1 MPSVIDPNGVQR
13 TQPGAY
19 GALRIA
25 LDLPGPA
32 PAFNVPMLIG
42 QGGQGIPFDVA
53 NDASRFSFESTDGWA
68 YHASST
74 SLANEVG
81 PDAQVTIAMMHAKR
95 HRLPFAYVAVLN
107 GLTRGTTNLSSS
119 GPVVQV
125 ILRPRLWGAP
135 PCWHKFAFT
144 GTVAKVR
151 PVRKWAYLT
160 ANATTGDKRLYVSS
174 NDWAVKGMTIEVGAN
189 AVANTSVVVR
199 GTGFEVTS
207 TGQRR
212 PYIDLT
218 SGIAGSVTT
227 AGYALVALY
236 SSTTIDYTPA
246 DCNDLIR
253 WLNTTDFFR
262 AQANSGT
269 FTNALPATITEAPF
283 KQLSGATAGTSPNLT
298 TGRVTDFVAFMQG
311 GGWANFVQKYKVVPR
326 AYYLADASATN
337 HATMRDYAIAE
348 RVRGYPISVMSGT
361 EWGDTSLSA
370 SDSTNPTWRTAAL
383 NSDEIALVANGHNK
397 LAAHLSTG
405 PAVWGLRCGY
415 PVGHN
420 LTSDVF
426 VGVEEWEVDWSD
438 ADDEPD
444 KLARGGVITNRLDVS
459 DQGPRIVVSQGLTS
473 LQANAGA
480 IWNPEDQTTWSIHQR
495 DVADY
500 IDRVLKFTFQA
511 NIVGSDQ
518 VTAAAVSQALFR
530 RVERTLIPQGVVKT
544 FRITSVVLN
553 SAGSG
558 WDVKWTVTTDK
569 PSDYVTYTTTIY
581 VGPEE

>member
-1 MPSVIDPNGVQR
+1 MPSIIDPNGVQR

-42 QGGQGIPFDVA
+42 QGSQGIPFDVA
-53 NDASRFSFESTDGWA
+53 DDASRFSFEATIGWHH
-68 YHASST
+68 HASST
-74 SLANEVG
+74 SLAGEVG
-81 PDAQVTIAMMHAKR
+81 PDAPLTIAMSYAKR
-95 HRLPFAYVAVLN
+95 HRLPFAFVAVLN
-107 GLTRGTTNLSSS
+107 GLTRGTANLSST
-119 GPVVQV
+119 GPVVQAA
-125 ILRPRLWGAP
+125 LRPRLWGAP

-144 GTVAKVR
+144 GSIAKIR
-151 PVRKWAYLT
+151 PVRKWAMLT

-174 NDWAVKGMTIEVGAN
+174 NEWAVKGMTLEVGSN
-189 AVANTSVVVR
+189 TVANTSLVVR
-199 GTGFEVTS
+199 GVGFEVS
-207 TGQRR
+207 ATGQRR
-212 PYIDLT
+212 PYIDFTAGL
-218 SGIAGSVTT
+218 AGSIATS
-227 AGYALVALY
+227 GYALVALY

-253 WLNTTDFFR
+253 WLNTTDYFR
-262 AQANSGT
+262 AEAASGT
-269 FTNALPATITEAPF
+269 FTNTLPSTISEVPF
-283 KQLSGATAGTSPNLT
+283 KQLSGATVGTSPNLT
-298 TGRVTDFVAFMQG
+298 TGRVTDFVAHMQG
-311 GGWANFVQKYKVVPR
+311 GGWAAFVQKFKVVPR
-326 AYYLADASATN
+326 CYYLADANATN
-337 HATMRDYAIAE
+337 HATLRDYAIAE
-348 RVRGYPISVMSGT
+348 RVRGYPISIMSGT
-361 EWGDTSLSA
+361 DWGDVDLSA
-370 SDSTNPTWRTAAL
+370 GDSTSPTWRTAAL
-383 NSDEIALVANGHNK
+383 NSDEFALCANGHNRQS
-397 LAAHLSTG
+397 ACLSTG

-444 KLARGGVITNRLDVS
+444 TLARGGVITNRLDVS
-459 DQGPRIVVSQGLTS
+459 DQGPRIVVSQGLTT

-495 DVADY
+495 DIADY

-518 VTAAAVSQALFR
+518 VTAAGVSQAVYR
-530 RVERTLIPQGVVKT
+530 RVERTLVPLGIVTAFRVTGVQ
-544 FRITSVVLN
+544 LN
-553 SAGSG
+553 DAGSG
-558 WDVKWTVTTDK
+558 WDVTWTVTTDK
-569 PSDYVTYTTTIY
+569 PSDYVSYTTTIY